1 MAHRSPLKRRQ
12 EEQVSTL
19 DGFTTASTV
28 DDALAAELEAHLPNG
43 WSVSELT
50 YVPEL
55 AEGDMS
61 TYTLTLTHN
70 HAPVSIE
77 VEPASTARAQCA
89 IRPQNTHR
97 IVFVAPDET
106 IEKVGPEKMFD
117 REGPAEVFE
126 PVVAVA
132 TAALNRHGLWFYTK
146 D

>member
-1 MAHRSPLKRRQ
+1 MARRSPPARRQ

-19 DGFTTASTV
+19 DGFTPVSTA

-50 YVPEL
+50 YSPEPS
-55 AEGDMS
+55 ESDTS
-61 TYTLTLTHN
+61 TYSVTLTHD

-77 VEPASTARAQCA
+77 IEPASTARAQCA

-97 IVFVAPDET
+97 VVFVAPDET

-117 REGPAEVFE
+117 REDPAEVFE

-132 TAALNRHGLWFYTK
+132 TAALNRHGLWFYSE

>member
-1 MAHRSPLKRRQ
+1 MAHRSPLARRQ

-19 DGFTTASTV
+19 DGFTAVSTA
-28 DDALAAELEAHLPNG
+28 DDALAAELETHLPNG
-43 WSVSELT
+43 WNVSELT
-50 YVPEL
+50 YSPEP
-55 AEGDMS
+55 AESDTS
-61 TYTLTLTHN
+61 TYTLTFTHD
-70 HAPVSIE
+70 HAPISIE

-97 IVFVAPDET
+97 VVFVGPDET

-117 REGPAEVFE
+117 REEPAEVFE

-132 TAALNRHGLWFYTK
+132 KAALDRHGLWFYTE